1 MTRVRA
7 VSGTSQSRAVQ
18 SLDTGLDVLVVH
30 RLRGGVDAV
39 LVVMESMDRGGTIG
53 GPELERVVP
62 GGREE
67 GKS

>member
-1 MTRVRA
+1 M
-7 VSGTSQSRAVQ
+7 Q

-30 RLRGGVDAV
+30 RPRDGVDAV

-53 GPELERVVP
+53 GPELEHVVP